1 MLLMMSDVNILTQVS
16 ILIVKV
22 MQVVLQLNYNLLTI
36 SKEEEVKLLQYFV
49 NF

>member
-1 MLLMMSDVNILTQVS
+1 MSDVNILTQVS